1 MMTFTLGLSLALLGA
16 AQDDVTYVRLSVSNF
31 YKTPDGTLWSSGAW
45 QVTREKGAATAKVRL
60 VLEPQ
65 AKGGTRRDLKGEMDA
80 RDFEKLFADLKKKGI
95 LSAEDPVP
103 CGCDAPVFRM
113 AAREGKTEHSFLFG
127 HDHKDQDRKQRALID
142 GFIKAVEKVATEA
155 AEK

>member
-1 MMTFTLGLSLALLGA
+1 
-16 AQDDVTYVRLSVSNF
+16 
-31 YKTPDGTLWSSGAW
+31 
-45 QVTREKGAATAKVRL
+45 
-60 VLEPQ
+60 
-65 AKGGTRRDLKGEMDA
+65 MDA